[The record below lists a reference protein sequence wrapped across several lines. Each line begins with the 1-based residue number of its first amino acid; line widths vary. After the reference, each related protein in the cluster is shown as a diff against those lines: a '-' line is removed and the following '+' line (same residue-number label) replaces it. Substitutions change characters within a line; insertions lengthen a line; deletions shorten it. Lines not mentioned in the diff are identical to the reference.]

1 MKRNRNS
8 RIGAALLGLA
18 VAFAFSA
25 APAHAG
31 ELDDLKKQ
39 VQTLM
44 KRIEQLEAK
53 EKKMEAA
60 QKALA
65 ESQKKALAVGDV
77 PGSWKMPGSNTSVSF
92 SGYVKFDAIYD
103 FNKDLGDSFI
113 GYDSGGSPSA
123 IPLEGEEDDRQ
134 KASFHAR
141 QSRIRFDSLTKTD
154 AGDLK
159 TRIEGD
165 FFYHGGK
172 PYRLRH
178 AYGSLGP
185 VLAGQTWSIFMDE
198 DTYADTVDFEGPV
211 GVISSRLAQLRYT
224 WSMGKTLT
232 GQVAIED
239 PGGPTILSAGVSD
252 PKIVAKDGQP
262 IVEEG
267 EPITVKSSS
276 QDRLPTLT
284 AALRFRPS
292 WGALN
297 VSGMLGEVRYNHQA
311 SKTEDNLTISGLHL
325 GGHLNLGDSTKL
337 LGTFNVG
344 KGGLGNYMVG
354 AGTAA
359 TLDAN
364 GELSAVD
371 SMGGFFGLTHKWT
384 ANVGSGLYYGWV
396 ENDYDESAKTTFA
409 SKLSE
414 ELRTLHV
421 NFWWT
426 PASKVRV
433 GLELIKGWRET
444 NGGEEGDAT
453 RAQMGIQYSF

>member
-1 MKRNRNS
+1 MKRNRNN

-18 VAFAFSA
+18 AAFAFSA
-25 APAHAG
+25 APAHAA

-39 VQTLM
+39 VQMLM

-165 FFYHGGK
+165 FFYHGGR

-232 GQVAIED
+232 GQVAFED
-239 PGGPTILSAGVSD
+239 PGGPTILTSGGKA
-252 PKIVAKDGQP
+252 
-262 IVEEG
+262 
-267 EPITVKSSS
+267 SS
-276 QDRLPTLT
+276 QDRLPTFL
-284 AALRFRPS
+284 AALRFRPD

-297 VSGMLGEVRYNHQA
+297 VSGMLGEVRYNDQA
-311 SKTEDNLTISGLHL
+311 SKTEENLTISGLHL
-325 GGHLNLGDSTKL
+325 GGHLKLGDSTKL

-371 SMGGFFGLTHKWT
+371 SMGGFFGLTHKWS

-396 ENDYDESAKTTFA
+396 ENDYDESVKTTFA
-409 SKLSE
+409 DKLSE